1 MVQNL
6 AALRAKIE
14 FDLRG
19 RASAPFDY
27 RERKFVE
34 TASRRLHG
42 NLRSSMFRPHQ
53 FSSFRF
59 SFANGSCRSVRPGRW
74 QR

>member
-1 MVQNL
+1 MAQNL

-27 RERKFVE
+27 RSHKLIETVPIGIPEIDYLAGGLPRGGFTEICGPDRKS
-34 TASRRLHG
+34 TRL
-42 NLRSSMFRPHQ
+42 NSSHH
-53 FSSFRF
+53 
-59 SFANGSCRSVRPGRW
+59 
-74 QR
+74 